1 MCSLSVMT
9 LEEIRSLLSTDL
21 SPKPNHD
28 GSNLASVLVVIHGT
42 EPKVLMT
49 KKSKILKIH
58 AGEVSFPGGKLDKSD
73 DDLLSAAL
81 RETKEE
87 IDLEIK
93 REQITGQLNS
103 AHTLNSDFTITPFV
117 AVVDDLPTL
126 KQNFEVESILN
137 IPIIPFLKTLED
149 DPDPNHKS
157 IQEMH
162 IFKFNEYII
171 WGASARILKQI
182 VDIFKNNKLI

>member
-1 MCSLSVMT
+1 MT
-9 LEEIRSLLSTDL
+9 LEEIRSLLSADL

-28 GSNLASVLVVIHGT
+28 GSKLASVLVVIHGT

-49 KKSKILKIH
+49 KKSEILKIH

-73 DDLLSAAL
+73 DDLLITAL
-81 RETKEE
+81 RETREE

-93 REQITGQLNS
+93 REQITGQLNLV
-103 AHTLNSDFTITPFV
+103 HTLNSGFTITPFV

-137 IPIIPFLKTLED
+137 IPIIPLLKTLED

-157 IQEMH
+157 IQEMY

>member
-1 MCSLSVMT
+1 MT

-103 AHTLNSDFTITPFV
+103 VHTLNSDFTITPFV
-117 AVVDDLPTL
+117 AVVDDLPT
-126 KQNFEVESILN
+126 
-137 IPIIPFLKTLED
+137 
-149 DPDPNHKS
+149 
-157 IQEMH
+157 
-162 IFKFNEYII
+162 
-171 WGASARILKQI
+171 
-182 VDIFKNNKLI
+182 

>member
-1 MCSLSVMT
+1 MK
-9 LEEIRSLLSTDL
+9 LEEIRSLLSSDL
-21 SPKPNHD
+21 FLNPTHD
-28 GSNLASVLVVIHGT
+28 GTRLASVLVIIHGA

-49 KKSKILKIH
+49 KKSEILKIH
-58 AGEVSFPGGKLDKSD
+58 AGEISFPGGKLDKTD
-73 DDLLSAAL
+73 EDLLYAAL

-87 IDLEIK
+87 IDVQIK
-93 REQITGQLNS
+93 PEQVIGQLKPVR
-103 AHTLNSDFTITPFV
+103 TLNSGFTITPFV
-117 AVVDDLPTL
+117 AVVDELQNL
-126 KQNFEVESILN
+126 KQNFEVESILH

-162 IFKFNEYII
+162 IFKFNQYII

-182 VDIFKNNKLI
+182 VDIFKNNKLT

>member
-1 MCSLSVMT
+1 MT
-9 LEEIRSLLSTDL
+9 LEKIRSLLSTNL

-28 GSNLASVLVVIHGT
+28 GSNLASVLVIIHGT
-42 EPKVLMT
+42 ESKVLMT
-49 KKSKILKIH
+49 KKSEILKIH

-73 DDLLSAAL
+73 DDLLSTAL

-93 REQITGQLNS
+93 REQITGQLKPVR
-103 AHTLNSDFTITPFV
+103 TLNSGFTITPFV
-117 AVVDDLPTL
+117 AVIDELPHL
-126 KQNFEVESILN
+126 RYNFEVESILN

-149 DPDPNHKS
+149 DPDPYHKS
-157 IQEMH
+157 IQEMY
-162 IFKFNEYII
+162 IFKFHEHTI

-182 VDIFKNNKLI
+182 VDIFEKNNLI

>member
-1 MCSLSVMT
+1 
-9 LEEIRSLLSTDL
+9 
-21 SPKPNHD
+21 
-28 GSNLASVLVVIHGT
+28 
-42 EPKVLMT
+42 
-49 KKSKILKIH
+49 
-58 AGEVSFPGGKLDKSD
+58 
-73 DDLLSAAL
+73 
-81 RETKEE
+81 TKEE

-103 AHTLNSDFTITPFV
+103 VHTLNSDFTITPFV